1 VADGGGAS
9 GSLMGP
15 RRILVL
21 APHPDD
27 EIVACGIAAARAR
40 AAGARVF
47 VLYLTTGIPARAALW
62 PWQRPGY
69 AKRLR
74 RRREEAWV
82 VASLIGF
89 EPVGFSD
96 FPSRRL
102 RHHLDE
108 AAVEIDRAIAACG
121 AEALWV
127 PAFEGGHQDHDAANA
142 LAAWFSARL
151 PVHEFAA
158 YNFAGGQVCANRFA
172 DERGGQ
178 HVSEASAG
186 EAALKRRA
194 LAGYA
199 SERGNLR
206 HIGVTHEASRP
217 LPAHDY
223 GAPPHRGRL
232 FRERFHWVPFR
243 HPRIDFDASAAVYAD
258 IGRWVS
264 AAPAHRHPALGDRPG
279 QQPGQADREFAGA
292 LDETEGERG
301 VGRQSGDAGERDQS
315 RLLSAPTARDQEGGA
330 ARGEAQAFQQDR
342 FGNPG

>member
-1 VADGGGAS
+1 MD
-9 GSLMGP
+9 P
-15 RRILVL
+15 RRILIL

-47 VLYLTTGIPARAALW
+47 VLYLTSGIPARQALW
-62 PWQRPGY
+62 PWHRPGY

-74 RRREEAWV
+74 RRRDEAWV
-82 VASLIGF
+82 AASLIGF
-89 EPVGFSD
+89 EPIGFSEC
-96 FPSRRL
+96 PSRRL
-102 RHHLDE
+102 RRHLDE
-108 AAVEIDRAIAACG
+108 TAAEIERAVAACG

-142 LAAWFSARL
+142 LAARFSACL

-158 YNFAGGQVCANRFA
+158 YNLAGGQVRANHFPG
-172 DERGGQ
+172 ERGGE
-178 HVSEASAG
+178 HVIEAST
-186 EAALKRRA
+186 EEMALKRRA
-194 LAGYA
+194 LACYA

-206 HIGVTHEASRP
+206 HIGVTHEAWRP

-223 GAPPHRGRL
+223 SAPPHPGRL

-243 HPRIDFDASAAVYAD
+243 QPRVDFDASVAVYAD
-258 IGRWVS
+258 IGGWVS
-264 AAPAHRHPALGDRPG
+264 AGCALRHAALGDGPGDEPG
-279 QQPGQADREFAGA
+279 QTDREFAGA

-301 VGRQSGDAGERDQS
+301 VGRQSGDAGERDQ
-315 RLLSAPTARDQEGGA
+315 RGLLRAPAARDQEGGA
-330 ARGEAQAFQQDR
+330 ARGEAQAFQEDR